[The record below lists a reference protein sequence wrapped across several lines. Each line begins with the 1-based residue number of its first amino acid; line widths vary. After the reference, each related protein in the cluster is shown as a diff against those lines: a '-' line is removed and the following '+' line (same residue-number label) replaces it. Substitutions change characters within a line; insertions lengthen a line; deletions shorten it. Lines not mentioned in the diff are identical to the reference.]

1 MADPSMLARRLGF
14 LGPSPTYP
22 LLAVMLCMK
31 TIRYTFIQLPDMVW
45 RHTVVHSFRLAFFC
59 CLVGSTRRIAF
70 DAWSRSAKQTQSP

>member
-45 RHTVVHSFRLAFFC
+45 RHTVANSFRLACFW
-59 CLVGSTRRIAF
+59 CLVGSIRRIAF
-70 DAWSRSAKQTQSP
+70 DAWSRSAKQTRSP